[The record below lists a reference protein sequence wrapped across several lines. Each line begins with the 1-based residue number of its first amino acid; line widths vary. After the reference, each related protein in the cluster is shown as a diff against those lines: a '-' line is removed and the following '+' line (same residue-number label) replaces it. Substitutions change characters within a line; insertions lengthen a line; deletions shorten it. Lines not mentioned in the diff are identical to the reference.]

1 MMAAWFQRKICRRA
15 SRGCPRHSKG
25 VYFSMRLA
33 GAFVPAA
40 AHYFAVAHQHA
51 SDARVR
57 ARAIQSFFGKP

>member
-1 MMAAWFQRKICRRA
+1 MVAARFQRKICRRA

-25 VYFSMRLA
+25 IYFSMRLA

-40 AHYFAVAHQHA
+40 SHRLAVSHQHA

-57 ARAIQSFFGKP
+57 AGAIQSFFGKP